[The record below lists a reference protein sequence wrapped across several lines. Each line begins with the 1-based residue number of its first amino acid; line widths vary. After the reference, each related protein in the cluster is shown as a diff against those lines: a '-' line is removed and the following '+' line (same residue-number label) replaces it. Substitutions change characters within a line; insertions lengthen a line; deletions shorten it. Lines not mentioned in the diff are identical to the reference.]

1 MRLTSPPSL
10 KKARQGLAGIYADAK
25 TEQNQLHAELPYRTF
40 DMIEGLFN
48 NKSSRGFGLRL
59 SVLGGANDALIASL
73 NDMVMTLPQG
83 KKWDYQLQLVGHNRV
98 SHYIDANQREM
109 SKRGGVL
116 AEMAERDAKYAHY
129 AAKNGFFHRQ
139 HNNHFDLRD
148 YDAYFFV
155 STKESSLEEIKDV
168 RSEIETSLGQLGVQ
182 FLPVT
187 PEALITH
194 VGDIVNFNP
203 KQDRPIVRDYNPL
216 DSLHRQALARDTEC
230 LFRRDHLAMRHT
242 SDEGDD
248 VETRVVSMGLS
259 KLPKDFRLYGLPE
272 CFASL
277 RHINRALI
285 CPHVLTLNFR
295 CESTAKEEA
304 DNNSKITDLV
314 KTVESKMRLLA
325 PFAKEELDERQEIQ
339 NGMAKKEF
347 CITSMALTLTL
358 FTSAARQ
365 RKDTQAARN
374 AFFGAGLNMIKLNML
389 QSQSLLSILP
399 FMMSDGFWEDAH
411 KAGRIWKVKSSNLV
425 NFFPMVLDFKRLK
438 PGVLLPTMRQQL
450 SYLNVFDCGS
460 DNQNIALTGGS
471 GAGKSFLVQEIARV
485 THAMGGKVWI
495 LDKGS
500 SYKKLTLMLKG
511 AYMTHKNIF
520 LNPFTH
526 LGKIEQGRQFED
538 DEGNTVDPMAEALDN
553 ITALFATIAS
563 PYEPLTGYQTN
574 ILGDAIASAWEK
586 HGTTTLVDHVQAE
599 LYAKADELDDRRVR
613 DIAVQLNKYCEKGI
627 YGDLF
632 NKPSMLDPD
641 VHFTTLELDG
651 FAPGVLRSVI
661 FALIVT
667 INQQMYLSGSR
678 STPKMCIIEE
688 AWSLMSGSNQQAQ
701 EFINTGYRTARK
713 FGGSFCTV
721 TQGITD
727 FFANAEARACYNN
740 SDIHIIMRQGEGFDS
755 YLQQNPDAFSALDK
769 EMIRRFEK
777 SKDAGYSSVRV
788 KAGGHVTWHRF
799 FADPIKRAMYSTE
812 PNEYEYCENLVK
824 QGVPLMEAIDQTSM
838 HYYGDDIREFESH
851 FT

>member
-10 KKARQGLAGIYADAK
+10 KKAQQGLAGIYADAK
-25 TEQNQLHAELPYRTF
+25 TEQNQLHIELPYRTF

-155 STKESSLEEIKDV
+155 SPKESNLEEIKDV

-187 PEALITH
+187 PEELLTH
-194 VGDIVNFNP
+194 VGDIINFNP

-242 SDEGDD
+242 SDEGDE

-285 CPHVLTLNFR
+285 CACVNPELSLRVHG
-295 CESTAKEEA
+295 KEEA

-358 FTSAARQ
+358 FTNTARQ
-365 RKDTQAARN
+365 RKTR
-374 AFFGAGLNMIKLNML
+374 KRRET
-389 QSQSLLSILP
+389 P
-399 FMMSDGFWEDAH
+399 F
-411 KAGRIWKVKSSNLV
+411 L
-425 NFFPMVLDFKRLK
+425 
-438 PGVLLPTMRQQL
+438 
-450 SYLNVFDCGS
+450 
-460 DNQNIALTGGS
+460 
-471 GAGKSFLVQEIARV
+471 
-485 THAMGGKVWI
+485 
-495 LDKGS
+495 
-500 SYKKLTLMLKG
+500 
-511 AYMTHKNIF
+511 
-520 LNPFTH
+520 
-526 LGKIEQGRQFED
+526 
-538 DEGNTVDPMAEALDN
+538 
-553 ITALFATIAS
+553 
-563 PYEPLTGYQTN
+563 
-574 ILGDAIASAWEK
+574 
-586 HGTTTLVDHVQAE
+586 
-599 LYAKADELDDRRVR
+599 
-613 DIAVQLNKYCEKGI
+613 
-627 YGDLF
+627 
-632 NKPSMLDPD
+632 
-641 VHFTTLELDG
+641 
-651 FAPGVLRSVI
+651 
-661 FALIVT
+661 
-667 INQQMYLSGSR
+667 
-678 STPKMCIIEE
+678 
-688 AWSLMSGSNQQAQ
+688 AQ
-701 EFINTGYRTARK
+701 
-713 FGGSFCTV
+713 
-721 TQGITD
+721 D
-727 FFANAEARACYNN
+727 
-740 SDIHIIMRQGEGFDS
+740 
-755 YLQQNPDAFSALDK
+755 
-769 EMIRRFEK
+769 
-777 SKDAGYSSVRV
+777 
-788 KAGGHVTWHRF
+788 
-799 FADPIKRAMYSTE
+799 
-812 PNEYEYCENLVK
+812 
-824 QGVPLMEAIDQTSM
+824 
-838 HYYGDDIREFESH
+838 
-851 FT
+851 